1 MSNEATPV
9 KAAEASAATVES
21 ATERVVEFKVG
32 DEDVRLTMSMVR
44 DLLTRPTKAGRKP
57 AAQDVVKFMMLL
69 KAQRLNPWE
78 DDCYLI
84 GYDNRDGGSDWS
96 MITSAGAYLKRAD
109 THATYD
115 GMESGII
122 VRAIVGKGEPAAD
135 IDYREGCCFS
145 PEAESLL
152 GGWARVWRSDRTRPT
167 FKALTVA
174 SRRKPSPFWNLDNT
188 HNQICKCAEVAA
200 LRAAFPT
207 IIGSMLSH
215 EEHGRRMQ
223 TIDGE
228 SVSGSSAKPP
238 PAQIPEIA
246 TSAEPEP
253 EPKPAPQPDP
263 QPEPEPEPE
272 PQPQPKPKPKPK
284 RRSVESGDFARR
296 ADLIEAIEGVR
307 KFKNVSFMR
316 ALSDLSLTEEKWD
329 ESEIDEIEMIAAALK
344 VKAAEK
350 RA

>member
-84 GYDNRDGGSDWS
+84 GYDNHDGGSDWS

-122 VRAIVGKGEPAAD
+122 VRAIVGKGEPASD

-167 FKALTVA
+167 FKALTVS

-200 LRAAFPT
+200 LRAAFPS

-253 EPKPAPQPDP
+253 QPEP
-263 QPEPEPEPE
+263 QPEPER
-272 PQPQPKPKPKPK
+272 QPK
-284 RRSVESGDFARR
+284 RRIVESGDFARR